1 MTAAILKWALFYS
14 TTAKRRKTWY
24 TKKASFHSSKYK
36 KIQFWKTGYLPHLLT
51 VSLLFQANKLLI
63 EILDQYQYWSEI
75 SFCPGDKGWG
85 HHVKQ
90 GNSIFFLQLTLY
102 V

>member
-24 TKKASFHSSKYK
+24 TKKASLHSSKYK

-63 EILDQYQYWSEI
+63 EILDQYQYLGN
-75 SFCPGDKGWG
+75 CPPTPPLT
-85 HHVKQ
+85 Q
-90 GNSIFFLQLTLY
+90 QQSINNKLGLMLG
-102 V
+102 